1 MIKRIASTVI
11 RSVPLSQWG
20 KTAAEKTGRAENR
33 TRDKTD
39 RSVFGIYQRQS
50 AAETDMTGMI
60 FDRYV

>member
-39 RSVFGIYQRQS
+39 RSVLEFTKDNQLRKRI
-50 AAETDMTGMI
+50 
-60 FDRYV
+60 